1 MQHSC
6 LLVFSCSLPR
16 LAPTTAAC
24 PTPELSEDEDVTYAS
39 SSEDES
45 SQHIIGRPSNTSQL
59 VRLYSVYGRLKEKEG
74 EEKSRETAVHD
85 LFVCIVCGAVRPA
98 CLQPDAWSSLKH

>member
-1 MQHSC
+1 MQHSG

-45 SQHIIGRPSNTSQL
+45 SHHIIGRPSNASQL
-59 VRLYSVYGRLKEKEG
+59 VRLYDVWEAEG
-74 EEKSRETAVHD
+74 EGRGGEE
-85 LFVCIVCGAVRPA
+85 
-98 CLQPDAWSSLKH
+98 